1 MMGRSPVDFSSI
13 CRAGLAACLVIGV
26 RLPLRTFAQDTSPS
40 PCYATAAH
48 TNVNIRN
55 GPGTDVFEVIGTLPR
70 GESIQ
75 VRGRNAA
82 ASWYTVRYP
91 DPTTAQPSQAWI
103 AARVVI
109 LSGTCS
115 DLPVVDEPEDP
126 PEYAALMAVP
136 VLPEPGESLRQI
148 FERGQ
153 VLGNDPH
160 VFTKVGDCNTDT
172 SYFFAAFDQGDY
184 DLGPYADL
192 QPTVAFFSG
201 SFARTSLAGQV
212 GFNAHTV
219 LESLWS
225 DPKMC
230 HPGEGEGPLACEY
243 RRVRPSVAIAMFGPN
258 DLLNL
263 TEQQFADS
271 VRAIVEQSLA
281 DGVIPVLTTFTWH
294 RDNLWPQ
301 ALRFNLITVEI
312 ARDYDVPVI
321 NFWRAAQAL
330 PNLGLVEDY
339 THLTT
344 APSSGSTFHIAFNGE
359 EKTSGYTLRNLL
371 TLQTLDLL
379 RREVLDRPN

>member
-1 MMGRSPVDFSSI
+1 MSRSPVDSSSI
-13 CRAGLAACLVIGV
+13 CRAVLAACLVVGAG
-26 RLPLRTFAQDTSPS
+26 LPLRVFAQAVSPAE
-40 PCYATAAH
+40 CYATAAY
-48 TNVNIRN
+48 TNVNIRS
-55 GPGTDVFEVIGTLPR
+55 GPGTDIFDVIGVLPR

-75 VRGRNAA
+75 VQGRNAA

-91 DPTTAQPSQAWI
+91 DPTTARESLAWI
-103 AARVVI
+103 AARVVT

-115 DLPVVDEPEDP
+115 GLPVVDEPGEP

-136 VLPEPGESLRQI
+136 ILPEPGDSLRQI

-153 VLGNDPH
+153 ALGNDPH

-184 DLGPYADL
+184 DLGSYADL
-192 QPTVAFFSG
+192 QPTVTFFAG
-201 SFARTSLAGQV
+201 SFAHTSLAGQV

-225 DPKMC
+225 DPAIC
-230 HPGEGEGPLACEY
+230 RPAEGEGPLACEY
-243 RRVRPSVAIAMFGPN
+243 RRVRPGVAIMMFGPN

-263 TEQQFADS
+263 TEQQFTDS
-271 VRAIVEQSLA
+271 VRAIVEQSVA

-312 ARDYDVPVI
+312 AREYGVPLI

-339 THLTT
+339 THLTA
-344 APSSGSTFHIAFNGE
+344 APSSGGTFHIAFNGE

-371 TLQTLDLL
+371 TLQTLDML
-379 RREVLDRPN
+379 RREVLDSAN

>member
-1 MMGRSPVDFSSI
+1 MSRSPVDFSSI
-13 CRAGLAACLVIGV
+13 CRAGLVTCLVLGAG
-26 RLPLRTFAQDTSPS
+26 LPLRALAQDTSPS
-40 PCYATAAH
+40 QCYATAANS
-48 TNVNIRN
+48 NVNIRS
-55 GPGTDVFEVIGTLPR
+55 GPGTDVYEVIGVLPQ
-70 GESIQ
+70 GESLQIQ
-75 VRGRNAA
+75 GRNAA
-82 ASWYTVRYP
+82 TSWYSVRYS
-91 DPTTAQPSQAWI
+91 DPTTAQASPAWI
-103 AARVVI
+103 AASVVT

-115 DLPVVDEPEDP
+115 GLPVIDEPGEP

-136 VLPEPGESLRQI
+136 ILPTPGESLRQI

-153 VLGNDPH
+153 ALGNNPH
-160 VFTKVGDCNTDT
+160 MFTKVGDCNTDT
-172 SYFFAAFDQGDY
+172 SYFFAAFDEGDY
-184 DLGPYADL
+184 DLGPYTDL
-192 QPTVAFFSG
+192 EPTVAFFAG
-201 SFARTSLAGQV
+201 AFAHTSLAGQV

-225 DPKMC
+225 DPKIC

-243 RRVRPSVAIAMFGPN
+243 RRAQPSVAIMMFGPN

-263 TEQQFADS
+263 TEPQYTDS

-312 ARDYDVPVI
+312 ARDYDVPLI

-330 PNLGLVEDY
+330 PNLGLVQDY
-339 THLTT
+339 THLTAAT
-344 APSSGSTFHIAFNGE
+344 SSGDTFRIAFNGE

-379 RREVLDRPN
+379 RREVLSSPD

>member
-1 MMGRSPVDFSSI
+1 MSRSPVDFSSI
-13 CRAGLAACLVIGV
+13 YRAVLVACLVLGAG
-26 RLPLRTFAQDTSPS
+26 LPSRALAQDTFPS
-40 PCYATAAH
+40 HCYATAANS
-48 TNVNIRN
+48 NVNIRS
-55 GPGTDVFEVIGTLPR
+55 GPGTDVYEVIGVLPR
-70 GESIQ
+70 GGSLQ
-75 VRGRNAA
+75 VQGRNAA

-91 DPTTAQPSQAWI
+91 DATTPQASPVWI
-103 AARVVI
+103 AASVVT

-115 DLPVVDEPEDP
+115 GLPVIDEPEEP

-136 VLPEPGESLRQI
+136 ILPTPGESLRHI

-160 VFTKVGDCNTDT
+160 MFTKVGDCNTDT
-172 SYFFAAFDQGDY
+172 SYFFAAFDEGDY
-184 DLGPYADL
+184 NLGPYTDL
-192 QPTVAFFSG
+192 EPTVAFFAG
-201 SFARTSLAGQV
+201 AFAHTSLAGQV

-225 DPKMC
+225 DPKIC
-230 HPGEGEGPLACEY
+230 RPGEGEGPLACEY
-243 RRVRPSVAIAMFGPN
+243 RRARPSVAIMMFGPN

-263 TEQQFADS
+263 TEQQFSDS

-312 ARDYDVPVI
+312 ARDYDVPLI

-330 PNLGLVEDY
+330 PNLGLVQDY
-339 THLTT
+339 THLTA
-344 APSSGSTFHIAFNGE
+344 APSSGDTFRIAFNGE
-359 EKTSGYTLRNLL
+359 ETTSGYALRNLL